1 MAFTVLDFA
10 SEQLRMCT
18 QVHIC
23 LPDAG
28 TLRNKPDMAD
38 RKVLWLLHGLSDD
51 SSAWMRYSRI
61 ENFATRNDIV
71 VVMPYGARS
80 MYCDDCMGQNFYSHI
95 AEELPLYLH
104 NLFGLSLDR
113 DKNFIAGL
121 SMGGM
126 GAMKIALNNPD
137 RYFAAGSFSGVLDF
151 TDVALVDKDRL
162 AAEFP
167 FMLPLMDDPATSPLN
182 PTALLDGEKHK
193 DLKLYVS
200 CGLQDHLVEASR
212 AFLAKAEKEGLQ
224 VESCFEDG
232 THEWGFW
239 NRHAERFINFAL
251 NN

>member
-1 MAFTVLDFA
+1 MALSVLDFA
-10 SEQLRMCT
+10 SDQLGMCT
-18 QVHIC
+18 QVYVC

-28 TLRNKPDMAD
+28 TLQRKPDMAS

-51 SSAWMRYSRI
+51 GSAWTRYSRI
-61 ENFATRNDIV
+61 EKYATQNDIV
-71 VVMPYGARS
+71 VVMPFGARS
-80 MYCDDCMGQNFYSHI
+80 MYCDDCCGQNYYTHI
-95 AEELPLYLH
+95 TEELPAYLH

-126 GAMKIALNNPD
+126 GAMKMALNNPD

-151 TDVALVDKDRL
+151 TDVALVNKDRL

-167 FMLPLMDDPATSPLN
+167 FMIPYMNDPATSPLN

-193 DLKLYVS
+193 DLRMYVS
-200 CGLQDHLVEASR
+200 CGLQDHLVATSR
-212 AFLAKAEKEGLQ
+212 AFLAKAEKEGLT

-239 NRHAERFINFAL
+239 DRHAERFIKFAL
-251 NN
+251 HK